1 MMFPG
6 LVASVGTRGQKS
18 GFRVKNSSVYDL
30 KGWSAEKRHSVHT
43 MSNAT
48 KLEITDRCVCFFF
61 SGLFLSEGR
70 HEL

>member
-1 MMFPG
+1 MFSG

-30 KGWSAEKRHSVHT
+30 KGWSDEKRHSVHS

-48 KLEITDRCVCFFF
+48 
-61 SGLFLSEGR
+61 
-70 HEL
+70 EL